1 MVSTSWASVS
11 LSTLSVAVP
20 SEAGSRDDL
29 AVVLVAGLKKS
40 ILYLS
45 PLHVVA
51 SVVAWAGAVVVAVVL
66 ATGGSVAAGV
76 ALVVVVVAAS
86 VGAASV
92 GVGAIADM
100 VIAVVEEEALA
111 TAVTEACEV
120 AMVGE
125 EISEAP
131 EVASGAVTTL
141 AEGAEEVSGIHS

>member
-1 MVSTSWASVS
+1 
-11 LSTLSVAVP
+11 
-20 SEAGSRDDL
+20 
-29 AVVLVAGLKKS
+29 
-40 ILYLS
+40 
-45 PLHVVA
+45 
-51 SVVAWAGAVVVAVVL
+51 
-66 ATGGSVAAGV
+66 
-76 ALVVVVVAAS
+76 
-86 VGAASV
+86 
-92 GVGAIADM
+92 VGAIADM

>member
-1 MVSTSWASVS
+1 MVSTSWESVS

-51 SVVAWAGAVVVAVVL
+51 SVVPGRGAGVVAVVL
-66 ATGGSVAAGV
+66 ARGGSVAGGV
-76 ALVVVVVAAS
+76 AWVVVV
-86 VGAASV
+86 GAAW
-92 GVGAIADM
+92 GGGGAIADM